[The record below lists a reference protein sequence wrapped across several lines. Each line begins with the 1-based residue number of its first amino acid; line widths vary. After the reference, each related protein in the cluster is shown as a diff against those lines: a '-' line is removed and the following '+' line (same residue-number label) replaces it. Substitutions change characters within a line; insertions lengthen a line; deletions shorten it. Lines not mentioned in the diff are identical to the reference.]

1 MESNLL
7 PSIFQIVMVDT
18 PEGPL
23 PQVESTEL
31 GAATKLLMVVEDHYT
46 NISIGVATMDSVLKG
61 KPKFKGYITRLPKRL
76 VVGMFGQEPLIDHE
90 FDSGRDMCYQ
100 GRPIHTTWIYG
111 GIEIA
116 IPAAFYVPPIMKV
129 TFSDT
134 NDSEELKLDY
144 IKLECWP
151 PTEANQKSPIW
162 PPKELMF
169 DDSAQTEEVISPIL

>member
-134 NDSEELKLDY
+134 NDSEELQPDY

-151 PTEANQKSPIW
+151 PTEANETSAVCSGQTQLTEDSSPI
-162 PPKELMF
+162 
-169 DDSAQTEEVISPIL
+169 SGTISPIH